1 MKVETDLRSGAFV
14 QDAAQTVSQAADQVV
29 SVFTNANQQAADL
42 TDTIV
47 NKATAV
53 WNALVS

>member
-14 QDAAQTVSQAADQVV
+14 QDAAQTVSQAADQVG
-29 SVFTNANQQAADL
+29 SVFTNASQQASDL
-42 TDTIV
+42 TNTV
-47 NKATAV
+47 VTKATAV